1 MWQNESGR
9 KMILKQA
16 SNTFWVKELADL
28 KYIFKYYGANESRV
42 FEESQRESSYSMMSS
57 SAFPDT

>member
-1 MWQNESGR
+1 MWQNESSR

-16 SNTFWVKELADL
+16 LNTFRVKELAHL

-42 FEESQRESSYSMMSS
+42 FEESQRESSYSV
-57 SAFPDT
+57 